1 MSNNE
6 ENTISVEEMA
16 DMLEQLGD
24 CGVREV
30 DPKQRSLNV
39 IGQRHN
45 IVQQDIPATNTTIPD
60 ITDIPEGITVNST
73 PNTKQNECNDD
84 TNLSSSIPRYD
95 KNKMNCAMIID
106 VLNEKVLN
114 SMETMNT
121 CPETTCIELNTN
133 LNDI

>member
-6 ENTISVEEMA
+6 ENAISVEDMA

-24 CGVREV
+24 YGVREV
-30 DPKQRSLNV
+30 DPKQRSLNI

-73 PNTKQNECNDD
+73 PNTKQNECNDE
-84 TNLSSSIPRYD
+84 TKSSSSIPKYD
-95 KNKMNCAMIID
+95 K
-106 VLNEKVLN
+106 
-114 SMETMNT
+114 TR
-121 CPETTCIELNTN
+121 
-133 LNDI
+133 